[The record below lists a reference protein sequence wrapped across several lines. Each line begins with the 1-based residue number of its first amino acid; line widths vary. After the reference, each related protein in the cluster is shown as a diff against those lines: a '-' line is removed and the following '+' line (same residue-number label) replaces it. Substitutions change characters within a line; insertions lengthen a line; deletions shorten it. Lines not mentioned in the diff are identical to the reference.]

1 MGRTIEVQTDLSM
14 VTMEQYSQGYNSKA
28 FMNKTHEY
36 KKKVAVSDNLSAGG
50 SPAIKYQNDLN

>member
-1 MGRTIEVQTDLSM
+1 M

-36 KKKVAVSDNLSAGG
+36 IKDTVNNADQHSLGDQ
-50 SPAIKYQNDLN
+50 SPGIKY